1 MLEKTTMK
9 KVALISPKGN
19 AFGKNEKLQEFLR
32 NANGME
38 SFRALWTG
46 PNLGLIT
53 IAALFPEDWEVDYID
68 ENYKDI
74 DYNKKYDIVCISVM
88 TQQVVNAYHIID
100 RFKKMNILTLIGGI
114 HATVLPDE
122 AAQHADVVIV
132 GEGENIL
139 PQFIIDYENGN
150 VKKIYRDDSEKKFHF
165 KEHVVPRYDLLK
177 EYNYPIIT
185 LQTTRGCPHDCS
197 FCCASKVFGSG
208 YRRKNNSV
216 ILLELEIIKK
226 MFPDAMVLF
235 ADDNFLVHRKE
246 CKALLKE
253 IIKLNLRWL
262 AQTDVSIVQD
272 DELLELMVLS
282 GCQWVVIGFESIH
295 LSSLYQLDNKNWKLK
310 QLPGYEKAIEKI
322 QSFGIGVYGT
332 FIVGLDED
340 DMHIFDE
347 TENFIKQNKLYG
359 VNITVPTPL
368 PGTRLRDKM
377 CDENRI
383 LVNDWSYYTFWDV
396 TIRPK
401 KMSVRELEEGLL
413 DIYASIFD
421 DSQVYQRLSHMKQ
434 LAKNRKHFV
443 KNSKQQKGE
452 V

>member
-1 MLEKTTMK
+1 
-9 KVALISPKGN
+9 
-19 AFGKNEKLQEFLR
+19 
-32 NANGME
+32 
-38 SFRALWTG
+38 
-46 PNLGLIT
+46 
-53 IAALFPEDWEVDYID
+53 
-68 ENYKDI
+68 
-74 DYNKKYDIVCISVM
+74 
-88 TQQVVNAYHIID
+88 
-100 RFKKMNILTLIGGI
+100 
-114 HATVLPDE
+114 
-122 AAQHADVVIV
+122 
-132 GEGENIL
+132 
-139 PQFIIDYENGN
+139 
-150 VKKIYRDDSEKKFHF
+150 
-165 KEHVVPRYDLLK
+165 
-177 EYNYPIIT
+177 
-185 LQTTRGCPHDCS
+185 
-197 FCCASKVFGSG
+197 
-208 YRRKNNSV
+208 
-216 ILLELEIIKK
+216 